1 MPGEFRSS
9 QNWIGGSSPGNAHF
23 VPPTHENVPMLMSD
37 LERFAHNEALHLPP
51 LLKVALMHYQFET
64 IHPFLDGNG
73 RIGRL
78 MITLYLVA
86 MGILKKP
93 VLYLSVYL
101 ERNRSAYYE
110 QLTNVRERNTMDE
123 WLLFF
128 LEGVAETAKQGVQ
141 TFDQILNFQK
151 DWEQAIQSWAQ
162 HSTNGTALFRYLF
175 QHPAV
180 NAQGVAEAIGV
191 SVPTAYKLVKYFVEK
206 GLLREI
212 TGAKRGK
219 LYLFD
224 PYLKIYRS

>member
-9 QNWIGGSSPGNAHF
+9 QNWIGGSSPGNASF
-23 VPPTHENVPMLMSD
+23 VPPSHENVPALMSD

-73 RIGRL
+73 RMGRL
-78 MITLYLVA
+78 MITLYLVSL
-86 MGILKKP
+86 GILKKP
-93 VLYLSVYL
+93 VLYLSAYL
-101 ERNRSAYYE
+101 ERNRSTYYE
-110 QLTNVRERNTMDE
+110 HLTNVREHDTIDD

-128 LEGVAETAKQGVQ
+128 LDGIAETAKQGVR

-151 DWEQAIQSWAQ
+151 DWEQTIQSWTQ
-162 HSTNGTALFRYLF
+162 HRTNGIALFRHLF
-175 QHPAV
+175 QHPAL
-180 NAQGVAEAIGV
+180 NAQSVAKAVGV
-191 SVPTAYKLVKYFVEK
+191 SAPTAYKLVEYFVEQ
-206 GLLREI
+206 GILREI

-224 PYLKIYRS
+224 PYLKLYRA